1 VALTDQLSSRRQR
14 AAGVRP
20 DSPLLHVDWVLIG
33 AVTFLVAT
41 GMLMIYSAGL
51 STGST
56 AFAQRQSLFV
66 VVGAASMVAVMSI
79 DYRSLVDHA
88 PLVYIGTVGVL
99 LAVLT
104 PLGSAHKG
112 TQGWFDIG
120 RIFQL
125 QPAEF
130 AKIGL
135 IIGLAG
141 YAAAQRNQLD
151 LRRFV
156 IVLLLAA
163 IPVGCILLQ
172 PDLGSALVFLAILM
186 AVLWM
191 AGAPARMLAVMIII
205 GVVGAYLVVRFN
217 VLKPYQVGR
226 LSAFID
232 PQADRSGNAFNLN
245 QSKIAIGSGGLTGK
259 GLFEGTQT
267 KYGFVPEQHSDFIF
281 TALGEQL
288 GLAGGGVVL
297 LAFAILCARIWRA
310 AASSRDSA
318 GTLICVGVL
327 ALFVFHIF
335 QNVGMTMGIMPITG
349 IPLPFLS
356 YGGSSVIVSFIAV
369 GLVLNVE
376 MRRFR

>member
-1 VALTDQLSSRRQR
+1 MSLTDQLSSRRQR

-20 DSPLLHVDWVLIG
+20 DSPLLHVDWVLIT
-33 AVTFLVAT
+33 AVAFLVGT
-41 GMLMIYSAGL
+41 GMIMIYSAGR
-51 STGST
+51 STG
-56 AFAQRQSLFV
+56 FAQRQSLYV
-66 VVGAASMVAVMSI
+66 VIGAAAMVAVMSV
-79 DYRSLVDHA
+79 DYRIMVDNA
-88 PLVYIGTVGVL
+88 PVVYLFTIGVL
-99 LAVLT
+99 VAVLT

-112 TQGWFDIG
+112 TQGWFDVGPI
-120 RIFQL
+120 QL

-141 YAAAQRNQLD
+141 YGAAQRNQLD

-156 IVLLLAA
+156 VVLILAA
-163 IPVGCILLQ
+163 LPIGCIMLQ
-172 PDLGSALVFLAILM
+172 PDLGSALVFLAILL

-191 AGAPARMLAVMIII
+191 AGAPARMLSVLILLGAI
-205 GVVGAYLVVRFN
+205 GAYAVVHFS
-217 VLKPYQVGR
+217 VLKKYQVGR
-226 LSAFID
+226 LTAFID
-232 PQADRSGNAFNLN
+232 PKADTSGVGFNIN
-245 QSKIAIGSGGLTGK
+245 QSQIAIGSGGLEGK
-259 GLFEGTQT
+259 GLFNGTQT

-288 GLAGGGVVL
+288 GLLGGGVVL
-297 LAFAILCARIWRA
+297 AAFAVMCARIWRA

-335 QNVGMTMGIMPITG
+335 QNIGMTMGIMPITG

-356 YGGSSVIVSFIAV
+356 YGGSAVLVSFIAV

>member
-1 VALTDQLSSRRQR
+1 MSLTDQLSSRRQR

-20 DSPLLHVDWVLIG
+20 DSPLLHVDWVLIT
-33 AVTFLVAT
+33 AVAFLVGT
-41 GMLMIYSAGL
+41 GMLMIYSAGR
-51 STGST
+51 STG
-56 AFAQRQSLFV
+56 FAQRQSLYV
-66 VVGAASMVAVMSI
+66 VIGAAAMVAVMSV
-79 DYRSLVDHA
+79 DYRVMVDNA
-88 PLVYIGTVGVL
+88 PVVYLFTMGALI
-99 LAVLT
+99 AVLT

-112 TQGWFDIG
+112 THGWFDVGPI
-120 RIFQL
+120 QL

-141 YAAAQRNQLD
+141 YGAAQRNQLD

-156 IVLLLAA
+156 VVLILAA
-163 IPVGCILLQ
+163 MPIGCIMLQ
-172 PDLGSALVFLAILM
+172 PDLGSALVFLAILL

-191 AGAPARMLAVMIII
+191 AGAPARMLSMLFML
-205 GVVGAYLVVRFN
+205 GVLGAYLVVHFN
-217 VLKPYQVGR
+217 VLKKYQVGR

-232 PQADRSGNAFNLN
+232 PKADTTGVAFNIN
-245 QSKIAIGSGGLTGK
+245 QSKIAIGSGGLKGK
-259 GLFEGTQT
+259 GLFNGTQT

-288 GLAGGGVVL
+288 GLLGGGVVL
-297 LAFAILCARIWRA
+297 TAFAVMCARIWRA

-335 QNVGMTMGIMPITG
+335 QNIGMTMGIMPITG

-356 YGGSSVIVSFIAV
+356 YGGSAVLVSFIAV